1 MPAAAA
7 APVLTLGQVA
17 TAHGIRG
24 WVLVRSFADP
34 PDSLLDYEE
43 WQLAAPNGAIRKVR
57 VLEGAPYQQRLR
69 VRLEG
74 IEDRNAALALSG
86 WQVQIARSDLPRLKK
101 GEHYRDDLLGFEV
114 RNLEGVVLG
123 KVDYFADLPTGAVMV
138 VKSGNAGEREHW
150 VPTTPQH
157 LLKVHAAQ
165 RWISVDWPAELV

>member
-34 PDSLLDYEE
+34 QDSLLDYEE
-43 WQLAAPNGAIRKVR
+43 WQLAAPNGTIRKVR

-86 WQVQIARSDLPRLKK
+86 WKVQIARSEMPRLKK

-114 RNLEGVVLG
+114 RNVDGVVLG
-123 KVDYFADLPTGAVMV
+123 KVDYFVDLPTGAVMV
-138 VKSGNAGEREHW
+138 VKGADAGGREHW
-150 VPTTPQH
+150 VPTAPQH
-157 LLKVHAAQ
+157 LLKVHAAE
-165 RWISVDWPAELV
+165 RWISVDWPAELT

>member
-1 MPAAAA
+1 MSTAAA

-34 PDSLLDYEE
+34 PDSLLDYQE
-43 WQLAAPNGAIRKVR
+43 WQLAAPNGAIRMVR
-57 VLEGAPYQQRLR
+57 LLEGAPYQQRLR

-86 WQVQIARSDLPRLKK
+86 WQVQIARSSLPRLKK

-114 RNLEGVVLG
+114 RNIEGAVLG
-123 KVDYFADLPTGAVMV
+123 KIDYFADLPTGAVMV
-138 VKSGNAGEREHW
+138 IKGGDAGGREHW
-150 VPTTPQH
+150 VPTAPEH
-157 LLKVHAAQ
+157 LLKIHVAE
-165 RWISVDWPAELV
+165 RWISVDWPAELT

>member
-1 MPAAAA
+1 MPAPAA

-24 WVLVRSFADP
+24 WLLVRSFADP
-34 PDSLLDYEE
+34 PDSLLDYDE
-43 WQLAAPNGAIRKVR
+43 WQLAAPTGAIRKVR

-86 WQVQIARSDLPRLKK
+86 WQVQIARSSLPRLKK

-114 RNLEGVVLG
+114 RNIEGAVLG

-138 VKSGNAGEREHW
+138 IKGGDVGGREHW
-150 VPTTPQH
+150 VPTAPQH
-157 LLKVHAAQ
+157 LLKIHVAE
-165 RWISVDWPAELV
+165 RWISVNWPAELT